1 VVAVSDFS
9 VDIDVDLWGKGR
21 GVNGQLGN
29 QWLRDHYPHVDLSGT
44 KFHRDQVT
52 TLKILKEYFELDHN
66 DHYPFLLRLGVVFF
80 QEKEQADLFRGLL
93 YIY

>member
-1 VVAVSDFS
+1 MGDFS
-9 VDIDVDLWGKGR
+9 VDLDIDLWGRGR

-29 QWLRDHYPHVDLSGT
+29 QWLRDHYPHVDLYGT
-44 KFHRDQVT
+44 KFGKNEPR
-52 TLKILKEYFELDHN
+52 TLEILQEFFERDHN
-66 DHYPFLLRLGVVFF
+66 EQYPFLLRFGVVFF